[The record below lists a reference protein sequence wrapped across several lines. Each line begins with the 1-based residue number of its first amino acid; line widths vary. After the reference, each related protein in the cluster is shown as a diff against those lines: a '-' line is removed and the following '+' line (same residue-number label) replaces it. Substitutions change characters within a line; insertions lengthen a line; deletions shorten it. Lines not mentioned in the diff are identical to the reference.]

1 MSSAYLP
8 STPRRRGLRGL
19 VAGVDDFMNWLMYGE
34 ETWLVAVLK
43 AVPLFFFMYFLL
55 FYIPNY
61 VYYAI
66 TLYIPFLQ
74 FSKDV
79 GFLVANLVGGG
90 NFTAIIVM
98 IIWAQAARGR
108 HGFFWSLI
116 RYLVFLQYAA
126 TLLVLQPFMVFN
138 LGGGIAD
145 PARLHA
151 AGDRAGR
158 HHRRAGRGH
167 ARLHVARVHA
177 RQPAPGGGG
186 RGRQRGAAGPRL
198 AERISRSLVGHLAL
212 SAVVLALAGG
222 LVAWE
227 LSTPCPPGGPLAVWF
242 LRRGP
247 AVRRRGGGAGGGPVR
262 GRAERGAGLDQ
273 RPATQAR
280 GRCPG
285 GARLV
290 PARRR
295 PGPARRPLAVIHPRL
310 GPPLAWPRDHPDR
323 RSAARPPRARR
334 RASTGTAWT

>member
-19 VAGVDDFMNWLMYGE
+19 VVGVDDFMNWLMYGE

-43 AVPLFFFMYFLL
+43 GVPLFFFMYFLL

-98 IIWAQAARGR
+98 VIWAQAARGR

-138 LGGGIAD
+138 LGGGSLIPPVFTLQAIG
-145 PARLHA
+145 LGVIT
-151 AGDRAGR
+151 AG
-158 HHRRAGRGH
+158 
-167 ARLHVARVHA
+167 L
-177 RQPAPGGGG
+177 
-186 RGRQRGAAGPRL
+186 GAATLVYMWLEYMRVNRRQ
-198 AERISRSLVGHLAL
+198 AEAAATASAAL
-212 SAVVLALAGG
+212 
-222 LVAWE
+222 
-227 LSTPCPPGGPLAVWF
+227 
-242 LRRGP
+242 
-247 AVRRRGGGAGGGPVR
+247 
-262 GRAERGAGLDQ
+262 
-273 RPATQAR
+273 QAR
-280 GRCPG
+280 
-285 GARLV
+285 A
-290 PARRR
+290 
-295 PGPARRPLAVIHPRL
+295 
-310 GPPLAWPRDHPDR
+310 
-323 RSAARPPRARR
+323 
-334 RASTGTAWT
+334 